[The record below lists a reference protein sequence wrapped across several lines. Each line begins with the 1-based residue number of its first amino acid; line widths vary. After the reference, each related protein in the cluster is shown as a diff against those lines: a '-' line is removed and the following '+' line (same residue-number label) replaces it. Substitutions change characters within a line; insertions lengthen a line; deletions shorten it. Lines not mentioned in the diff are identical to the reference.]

1 MPMLASWLCFWN
13 WAYNFLFQLC
23 SKSCIIG
30 LNSVGYVYPYEG
42 PHPKEIGILT
52 EGMDTLSGA
61 QYLKALSHFDYALE
75 YAERALAENPGS
87 FEALLLR
94 TQLLPSD
101 REDERESGFHQ
112 LVERDGHSVE
122 ALVGLA
128 STLSSR
134 NPSEAIEYL
143 QQAIKIDPLNGG
155 AYGRLGYSYER
166 LGKYDEALAAYQKHS
181 RSILVRNLV
190 LIFVQSKKEI
200 LSSSR

>member
-1 MPMLASWLCFWN
+1 
-13 WAYNFLFQLC
+13 
-23 SKSCIIG
+23 
-30 LNSVGYVYPYEG
+30 
-42 PHPKEIGILT
+42 
-52 EGMDTLSGA
+52 MDTLSGA

-166 LGKYDEALAAYQKHS
+166 LGKYDEALAAYQKAFQIYPGQKSGAHIRAIEEGNPIIKPIEQKPES
-181 RSILVRNLV
+181 
-190 LIFVQSKKEI
+190 Q
-200 LSSSR
+200 

>member
-1 MPMLASWLCFWN
+1 M
-13 WAYNFLFQLC
+13 
-23 SKSCIIG
+23 
-30 LNSVGYVYPYEG
+30 
-42 PHPKEIGILT
+42 
-52 EGMDTLSGA
+52 SGA

-101 REDERESGFHQ
+101 REDERESGFRQ

-128 STLSSR
+128 WVVSDR

-143 QQAIKIDPLNGG
+143 QQAIIAKPIII
-155 AYGRLGYSYER
+155 YT
-166 LGKYDEALAAYQKHS
+166 S
-181 RSILVRNLV
+181 R
-190 LIFVQSKKEI
+190 
-200 LSSSR
+200 